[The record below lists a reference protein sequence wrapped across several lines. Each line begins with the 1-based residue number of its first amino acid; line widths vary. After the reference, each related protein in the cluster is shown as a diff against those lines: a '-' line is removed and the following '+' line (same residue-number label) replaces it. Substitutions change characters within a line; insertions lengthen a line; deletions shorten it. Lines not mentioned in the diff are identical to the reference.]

1 MKLKIEVKVL
11 IKLIKN
17 SSAGMSIVK
26 ETITLTFGDC
36 AENHRGMQEIG
47 TPAKVGLSL
56 DDLMNAK
63 KYFEDEGKECEL
75 IDLST
80 IELSSVVPTVMESK
94 IKFPKAY
101 LLIVRKAFDNSKAIY
116 DEQCQFE
123 RDKKALMYGRVV
135 NKHARHNLCFSD
147 FDQVADFEQGKGTV
161 IHFDKLPLLKAI
173 REMWPIITKTDKVEN
188 LQCEA
193 NYYYDI
199 NKTYIGFHGDTERRI
214 VIGVRLGAT
223 FPIHYQWYKNGKKY
237 SDLFTRNLN
246 DGDIYFMSEKAVGYD
261 WKQSS
266 IYSLRHAAGN
276 TKLVCK

>member
-1 MKLKIEVKVL
+1 M
-11 IKLIKN
+11 
-17 SSAGMSIVK
+17 SAIK

-47 TPAKVGLSL
+47 TKVDNGLTL
-56 DDLMNAK
+56 KELMNAK
-63 KYFEDEGKECEL
+63 SYFEAQGKQCYL

-80 IELSSVVPTVMESK
+80 IKPNDDAD
-94 IKFPKAY
+94 KFPKAY
-101 LLIVRKAFDNSKAIY
+101 FLIVKQAFDNSKEIY
-116 DEQCQFE
+116 TEQCQFE

-147 FDQVADFEQGKGTV
+147 FDQIADIENGKGTV
-161 IHFDKLPLLKAI
+161 IHFDKLPLLSGI
-173 REMWPIITKTDKVEN
+173 RKLWPEIVKSDKVKD

-223 FPIHYQWYKNGKKY
+223 FPIHYQWYKNGKKV
-237 SDLFTRNLN
+237 SELFTRELD
-246 DGDIYFMSEKAVGYD
+246 DGDLYMMSAKAVGYD
-261 WKQSS
+261 WKHSS
-266 IYSLRHAAGN
+266 IYTLRHAAGN
-276 TKLVCK
+276 IKLISK